1 MLKVNIIHDIAVA
14 KIMKNKLKPMLKII
28 TVFLLVC
35 TFSLNAIA
43 LTDDSTKPINIQADS
58 AEINDDTGI
67 STYRGNVKITQ
78 GSTVLTGDIVIL
90 ETANKKVKKIISEG
104 KLSTF
109 KQTTDDGRKINA
121 EAEKMVYSITG
132 NKIVLTKNAKLT
144 EAGNSFASDKITFYT
159 DKEIVTAGSSSGNDR
174 VNITV
179 FPETEKETIKEE
191 TQE

>member
-1 MLKVNIIHDIAVA
+1 MMNKSTKIYIA
-14 KIMKNKLKPMLKII
+14 
-28 TVFLLVC
+28 LLLLLS
-35 TFSLNAIA
+35 FSTAVQA

-58 AEINDDTGI
+58 AEINDVTGI

-90 ETANKKVKKIISEG
+90 ETANKKVNKIISEG
-104 KLSTF
+104 SLSTF

-144 EAGNSFASDKITFYT
+144 ESGNTFASDKITFYT
-159 DKEIVTAGSSSGNDR
+159 DKEIVTAGSSSGSDR

-179 FPETEKETIKEE
+179 FPETIKKDNQETSAD
-191 TQE
+191 TANQ

>member
-1 MLKVNIIHDIAVA
+1 
-14 KIMKNKLKPMLKII
+14 MLKITTI
-28 TVFLLVC
+28 FLLVFA
-35 TFSLNAIA
+35 FSSNSIA

-144 EAGNSFASDKITFYT
+144 EAGNTFSSDKITFYT
-159 DKEIVTAGSSSGNDR
+159 DKEIVTAGSSSGSDR

-179 FPETEKETIKEE
+179 FPETLKEKE
-191 TQE
+191 

>member
-1 MLKVNIIHDIAVA
+1 MLKTTI
-14 KIMKNKLKPMLKII
+14 
-28 TVFLLVC
+28 VFLLILS
-35 TFSLNAIA
+35 FSSNVIA

-104 KLSTF
+104 QLSTF

-144 EAGNSFASDKITFYT
+144 EAGNTFSSDIITFYT
-159 DKEIVTAGSSSGNDR
+159 DKEIVKAGSSTGNDR

-179 FPETEKETIKEE
+179 FPETKKEIIKE
-191 TQE
+191 

>member
-1 MLKVNIIHDIAVA
+1 MLKFTTI
-14 KIMKNKLKPMLKII
+14 
-28 TVFLLVC
+28 FLLVFA
-35 TFSLNAIA
+35 FSSNSIA

-78 GSTVLTGDIVIL
+78 GSTILTGDIVIL
-90 ETANKKVKKIISEG
+90 ETVNKKVKKIISEG

-144 EAGNSFASDKITFYT
+144 EAGNTFSSDKITFYT

-179 FPETEKETIKEE
+179 FPETVKEKE
-191 TQE
+191 

>member
-1 MLKVNIIHDIAVA
+1 
-14 KIMKNKLKPMLKII
+14 MLKITTI
-28 TVFLLVC
+28 FLLVFA
-35 TFSLNAIA
+35 FSSNSIA

-78 GSTVLTGDIVIL
+78 GSTILTGDIVIL

-132 NKIVLTKNAKLT
+132 NKIVLTKNAKLI
-144 EAGNSFASDKITFYT
+144 EAGNTFSSDKITFYT
-159 DKEIVTAGSSSGNDR
+159 DKEIVTAGSSSGSDR

-179 FPETEKETIKEE
+179 FPETVKEKE
-191 TQE
+191 

>member
-1 MLKVNIIHDIAVA
+1 
-14 KIMKNKLKPMLKII
+14 MLKIT
-28 TVFLLVC
+28 TVFLLVFA
-35 TFSLNAIA
+35 FSSNAIA

-78 GSTVLTGDIVIL
+78 GSTVLTGDTVIL

-121 EAEKMVYSITG
+121 EAEKMVYNITG

-144 EAGNSFASDKITFYT
+144 EAGNTFASDKITFYT

-179 FPETEKETIKEE
+179 FPETEKETVKEK

>member
-1 MLKVNIIHDIAVA
+1 MN
-14 KIMKNKLKPMLKII
+14 NKFKII
-28 TVFLLVC
+28 IKVATIFLAHSIYV
-35 TFSLNAIA
+35 SNALA

-58 AEINDDTGI
+58 AEINDATGI

-78 GSTVLTGDIVIL
+78 GSTILTGDIVIL
-90 ETANKKVKKIISEG
+90 ETANKKVQKIISEG

-132 NKIVLTKNAKLT
+132 NKIVLTTNAKLT
-144 EAGNSFASDKITFYT
+144 EAGNTFASDKITFYT
-159 DKEIVTAGSSSGNDR
+159 DKEIVTAGSSTGNDR

-179 FPETEKETIKEE
+179 FPETIKED
-191 TQE
+191 TQQ

>member
-1 MLKVNIIHDIAVA
+1 
-14 KIMKNKLKPMLKII
+14 MLKITTI
-28 TVFLLVC
+28 FLLVFA
-35 TFSLNAIA
+35 FSSNSIA

-144 EAGNSFASDKITFYT
+144 EAGNTFSSDKITFYT
-159 DKEIVTAGSSSGNDR
+159 DKEIVTAGSSSGSDR

-179 FPETEKETIKEE
+179 FPETVKEKE
-191 TQE
+191 

>member
-1 MLKVNIIHDIAVA
+1 MAMSKVNIIHNVAVA
-14 KIMKNKLKPMLKII
+14 KIMKHQLKSMLKIT
-28 TVFLLVC
+28 TVFLLIFV
-35 TFSLNAIA
+35 FSPNAIA

-144 EAGNSFASDKITFYT
+144 EAGNTFSSDKITFYT

-179 FPETEKETIKEE
+179 FPETVKEK

>member
-1 MLKVNIIHDIAVA
+1 
-14 KIMKNKLKPMLKII
+14 MKNKIKII
-28 TVFLLVC
+28 IKLATVFLVHSI
-35 TFSLNAIA
+35 FISSAIA

-58 AEINDDTGI
+58 AEINDATGI

-78 GSTVLTGDIVIL
+78 GSTVLTGDIVTL
-90 ETANKKVKKIISEG
+90 ETANKKVQKIISEG

-132 NKIVLTKNAKLT
+132 NKIVLTTNAKLT
-144 EAGNSFASDKITFYT
+144 EAGNTFASDKITFYT

-179 FPETEKETIKEE
+179 FPETIKED
-191 TQE
+191 TQQ

>member
-1 MLKVNIIHDIAVA
+1 
-14 KIMKNKLKPMLKII
+14 MLKI
-28 TVFLLVC
+28 TAAFLLVF
-35 TFSLNAIA
+35 TFSSNTIA

-90 ETANKKVKKIISEG
+90 ETANKKVKKIISQG

-144 EAGNSFASDKITFYT
+144 EAGNTFSSEKITFYT

-179 FPETEKETIKEE
+179 FPETVKEK

>member
-1 MLKVNIIHDIAVA
+1 
-14 KIMKNKLKPMLKII
+14 MKNRLKPMLKITTI
-28 TVFLLVC
+28 FLLVFA
-35 TFSLNAIA
+35 FSSNSIA

-78 GSTVLTGDIVIL
+78 GSTILTGDIVIL

-144 EAGNSFASDKITFYT
+144 EAGNTFSSDKITFYT

-179 FPETEKETIKEE
+179 FPETVKEKE
-191 TQE
+191 